1 MDGRRAVMLLAALV
15 GCDESRATDEANG
28 RIADVAVTRA
38 ADPAAAGLRDSDD
51 EGGRW
56 RGWIAVHGVGAG

>member
-28 RIADVAVTRA
+28 RIADVAVSRG
-38 ADPAAAGLRDSDD
+38 ADPAAAGALLD
-51 EGGRW
+51 
-56 RGWIAVHGVGAG
+56 AAAYGALLS